1 MIDLHLHT
9 TASDG
14 TSSPAEL
21 VALAAGAGLR
31 TIAVTDHDTTA
42 SVSDVAALAARRG
55 LSVVPGVEVTSV
67 LEGHDV
73 HVLGYFLDTE
83 ASSLAQ
89 LLADV
94 RAARDGRAREIAARL
109 AEAGVPIDVDALM
122 CSTGTAAKAIARP
135 QIARALVAAGHV
147 QSVAEAFDR
156 FLSEGRAAYVA
167 HCGPSPAEA
176 IWAIA
181 CAGGIASLAHPGTL
195 GHDHIIPGLVE
206 AGLTAIEAY
215 HSAHDVPTT
224 TRYVA
229 MAAAHGLA
237 ITGGSDFHGPG
248 TRRSELFGVTALP
261 PSAYSDLLDR
271 AGRAA
276 GLLSRG

>member
-14 TSSPAEL
+14 LSSPAEL

-42 SVSDVAALAARRG
+42 SVPEVAAQAARRG
-55 LSVVPGVEVTSV
+55 LSCVPGVEVTSV
-67 LEGHDV
+67 HEGHDV

-83 ASSLAQ
+83 APSLVD
-89 LLADV
+89 LLQSV

-109 AEAGVPIDVDALM
+109 AEAGVPIDVDALLP
-122 CSTGTAAKAIARP
+122 AAGPSGRAIARP

-147 QSVAEAFDR
+147 ASVAEAFDR
-156 FLSEGRAAYVA
+156 FLSEGCAAYVT
-167 HCGPSPAEA
+167 HRGPTPAEA

-195 GHDHIIPGLVE
+195 ARDQLIPGLVE
-206 AGLTAIEAY
+206 AGLTALEAH
-215 HSAHDVPTT
+215 HSAHDPATT
-224 TRYVA
+224 ARYVA
-229 MAAAHGLA
+229 LAATHGLA
-237 ITGGSDFHGPG
+237 VTGGSDFHGPG

-261 PSAYSDLLDR
+261 PTAFSDLLER
-271 AGRAA
+271 AGRVA